1 VKQKTK
7 EDKRIRAEDVGLL
20 AYWYDKLEILLRDV
34 PARLVYNMD
43 ECGFCPGQGQ
53 SRKVISAKACP
64 DLASVARGENITMV
78 ECIAADGW
86 LMDPMV
92 IFTGSGT
99 YMESWFY

>member
-1 VKQKTK
+1 
-7 EDKRIRAEDVGLL
+7 
-20 AYWYDKLEILLRDV
+20 
-34 PARLVYNMD
+34 MD

-53 SRKVISAKACP
+53 NRKVIGPSACP
-64 DLASVARGENITMV
+64 DLPGAVRGENITIV

-99 YMESWFY
+99 FMES